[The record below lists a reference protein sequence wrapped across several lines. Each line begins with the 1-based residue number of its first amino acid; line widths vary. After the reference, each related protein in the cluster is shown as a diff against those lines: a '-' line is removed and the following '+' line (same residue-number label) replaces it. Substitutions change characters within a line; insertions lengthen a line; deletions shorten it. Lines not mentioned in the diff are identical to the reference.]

1 MNEVV
6 FFYILLGLFILLVI
20 LFLVLDAKEKNR
32 LIERT
37 SQDLNPED
45 DQPSKTY
52 FSRKYRL
59 VGKPDETFAY
69 GGTEIPKEYKGS
81 YAKDQA
87 YPSHI
92 LQLAAYCLLIEDHF
106 GKRPPYGKIVY
117 KNEKEF
123 TIKYTKELRASLLT
137 TMKNMRAENPE
148 EALPPIC
155 EDTRKCKHCGY
166 AYICHTDQ
174 KRLF

>member
-6 FFYILLGLFILLVI
+6 LFYILFGLFIVLI
-20 LFLVLDAKEKNR
+20 LIYLVLETKEKNS
-32 LIERT
+32 LIHRT
-37 SQDLNPED
+37 GQDLNPED

-52 FSRKYRL
+52 FSPKYNL

-69 GGTEIPKEYKGS
+69 GVTEIPIEYKGA
-81 YAKDQA
+81 YAKDKA
-87 YPSHI
+87 YSSHI
-92 LQLAAYCLLIEDHF
+92 LQLAAYCLLIEEHF

-117 KNEKEF
+117 KNGQSF
-123 TIKYTKELRASLLT
+123 DIKYTKELRANLLT
-137 TMKNMRAENPE
+137 TIKKMRAENPE
-148 EALPPIC
+148 KELPPIC

-166 AYICHTDQ
+166 AYICHSGQ

>member
-6 FFYILLGLFILLVI
+6 LFYILLGLFILLII
-20 LFLVLDAKEKNR
+20 LFLILETKEKNR
-32 LIERT
+32 LIQRT

-45 DQPSKTY
+45 KQHSKTY
-52 FSRKYRL
+52 FSQKYRL

-69 GGTEIPKEYKGS
+69 GDTEIPIEYKGS
-81 YAKDQA
+81 YVKDKA

-92 LQLAAYCLLIEDHF
+92 VQLAAYCLLIEDHF

-117 KNEKEF
+117 NNGKEF
-123 TIKYTKELRASLLT
+123 EIKYTKELRASLLT
-137 TMKNMRAENPE
+137 TMKNMRMENPE
-148 EALPPIC
+148 KELPPIC

-166 AYICHTDQ
+166 AYFCHSGQ
-174 KRLF
+174 KRIF